1 MSKKQPGELC
11 KVQDSQEPGWVNEM
25 PASLGFWKP
34 WRQLRV
40 CMACQTYRFST
51 FSIPYILQNSEMPHE
66 ILTNG
71 KCVRERQKLYQ
82 VSVNSMNQIDNN
94 VISDVL
100 FKMYLL
106 LPQLQKQYIVYLLWE
121 THNNKENKRQL
132 QYHISEKTVVGFML
146 FASSLLNAFFVF
158 FRWSQTS

>member
-1 MSKKQPGELC
+1 
-11 KVQDSQEPGWVNEM
+11 
-25 PASLGFWKP
+25 
-34 WRQLRV
+34 
-40 CMACQTYRFST
+40 
-51 FSIPYILQNSEMPHE
+51 MPHE

-106 LPQLQKQYIVYLLWE
+106 LPQL
-121 THNNKENKRQL
+121 
-132 QYHISEKTVVGFML
+132 
-146 FASSLLNAFFVF
+146 
-158 FRWSQTS
+158 